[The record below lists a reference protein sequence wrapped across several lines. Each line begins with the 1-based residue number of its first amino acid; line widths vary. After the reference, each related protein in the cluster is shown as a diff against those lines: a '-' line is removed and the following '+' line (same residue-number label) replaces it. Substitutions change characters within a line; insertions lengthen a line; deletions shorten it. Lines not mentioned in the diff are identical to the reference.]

1 MIVIGAVAGG
11 LTANPAILGSIS
23 GAGLVLKTF
32 SETKDYK
39 KKIEL
44 SKFCYTTYSKVL
56 VEFRTSLRGGTV
68 IKDDFLKEMTVL
80 DETVVDFAPLVTRF
94 EKQCAKKFLTHPRE
108 NVKQNGGEFET
119 TTSSPG
125 PLAQ

>member
-1 MIVIGAVAGG
+1 MRVGRYITSSGLIVVGAVAGG

-32 SETKDYK
+32 FETKDYK

-56 VEFRTSLRGGTV
+56 ISRVE
-68 IKDDFLKEMTVL
+68 
-80 DETVVDFAPLVTRF
+80 DFAARGYL
-94 EKQCAKKFLTHPRE
+94 
-108 NVKQNGGEFET
+108 
-119 TTSSPG
+119 
-125 PLAQ
+125 